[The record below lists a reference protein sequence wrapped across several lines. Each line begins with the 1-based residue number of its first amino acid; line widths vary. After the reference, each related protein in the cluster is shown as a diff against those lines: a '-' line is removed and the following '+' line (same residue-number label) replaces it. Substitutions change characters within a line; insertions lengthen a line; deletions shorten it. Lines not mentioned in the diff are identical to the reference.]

1 MTMHYANIKVHTV
14 ASYQSSSCDEIVM
27 IVVKFD
33 NNKNIKMM

>member
-1 MTMHYANIKVHTV
+1 MQTSKYTV
-14 ASYQSSSCDEIVM
+14 ASYHSSCDEIVM